1 MKHTEKY
8 KIKWHDTDDSRRVR
22 PSEILE
28 YMQETAN
35 LQFVSHGRDLDGERD
50 RDGIAFILSKICVDI
65 HAPLF
70 AYEDIEVETFTCD
83 SRGFSFNRCF
93 RILRG
98 GELIAEAL
106 SVWALVNIKTGK
118 LMRADEYDVGFENE
132 PVLTVT
138 SPLRIKMPPAES
150 FSEVGAR
157 KIVYSDIDYNMHM
170 NNTKYPNMLCDFME
184 IEDTAKIC
192 GFSLSYLR
200 EAALGDT
207 LTVMRAKVGNRYFF
221 KTLGEDGKICLEA
234 EVILK

>member
-8 KIKWHDTDDSRRVR
+8 RVKWHDTDANRRVR
-22 PSEILE
+22 PSELLE

-35 LQFVSHGRDLDGERD
+35 LQFVSHKRDLDTERD
-50 RDGIAFILSKICVDI
+50 NDGIAFILSKMCIDI

-70 AYEDIEVETFTCD
+70 AYEEIEVETFTCE

-106 SVWALVNIKTGK
+106 SVWALVNINTGK
-118 LMRADEYDVGFENE
+118 LMRADEYDVGFQNE
-132 PVLTVT
+132 PVL
-138 SPLRIKMPPAES
+138 SPAAPLRIKMPPAES
-150 FSEVGAR
+150 FSEVGKR

-170 NNTKYPNMLCDFME
+170 NNTRYPNMLCDFMRT
-184 IEDTAKIC
+184 EDTARIC
-192 GFSLSYLR
+192 GISLSYLR

-207 LTVMRAKVGNRYFF
+207 LSVLRARVDDRYFF
-221 KTLGEDGKICLEA
+221 KTLGEDGKVCLEA